1 MSTLVHTLAALRGS
15 DLPGPVAVADDGSVR
30 EYTLGALVAA
40 VEAFAGRS
48 LEAGLRRGDRVAVAA
63 PDPEYMLIATLGV
76 LRAGGVP
83 IALADPSLLA
93 PAAWTAAAEA
103 IVRMSAAR
111 WLVRPAG
118 PALAVAGA
126 RPLVVDLGAGDVPGD
141 ISLPDPDDFGAG
153 ELALLT
159 YTAGSAGAPRG
170 LPLTHAALVAAA
182 EAALP
187 AGLGLGAGDRVLD
200 WLPLHLDVVG
210 AIVAPLHRRVASVLV
225 RHSPL
230 DPRRWLRT
238 VDHLRATVTAVASAT
253 LAQPLRCDAAL
264 DLSRVRAILCN
275 GDPLAPAALR
285 AFADTHAAV
294 GLDARAIAP
303 RFLPIASAAPGE
315 PLHVDRVAAEPYRR
329 DGFAAPMG
337 HAPEDLSLRALEFV
351 SCGRPLP
358 GYGVEIVDAEG
369 EALGEREVGEIV
381 ALGPCAGEGGL
392 RTGRRGYLADGR
404 LYVTGRV
411 RDVITVH
418 GCSYDPQHIERE
430 AARVPGIPAGGVV
443 ALARPGAVTDEL
455 VVVAEGRAAEPAV
468 LNTMA
473 AALRRQIQGALGLR
487 VAALV
492 HVPSGALPRS
502 TRGDLQRTRA
512 RALYLAGAWS

>member
-1 MSTLVHTLAALRGS
+1 MIVG
-15 DLPGPVAVADDGSVR
+15 DDDRVR
-30 EYTLGALVAA
+30 EYSLGELVAA
-40 VEAFAGRS
+40 VEGFARR
-48 LEAGLRRGDRVAVAA
+48 LVAAGLRRGDRIAVAG
-63 PDPEYMLIATLGV
+63 PDPEYMLVAVLAA

-83 IALADPSLLA
+83 IALADPAILS
-93 PAAWTAAAEA
+93 PAAWTAAADE

-111 WLVRPAG
+111 WLVG
-118 PALAVAGA
+118 PRGPLPAVAGP
-126 RPLVVDLGAGDVPGD
+126 RPLALDLDDEDVPRD
-141 ISLPDPDDFGAG
+141 ILLPHPDGFGAG
-153 ELALLT
+153 ELALLN

-170 LPLTHAALVAAA
+170 LPLTHAALLAAA
-182 EAALP
+182 DAALP
-187 AGLGLGAGDRVLD
+187 ASLELGPGDRVLD

-210 AIVAPLHRRVASVLV
+210 AIVAPLHRRVASALV
-225 RHSPL
+225 RHNPL
-230 DPRRWLRT
+230 EPRRWLRAAS
-238 VDHLRATVTAVASAT
+238 RCGATVTAVASAT
-253 LAQPLRCDAAL
+253 LAQPLRGDPSL

-275 GDPLAPAALR
+275 GEPPAPLVLR
-285 AFADTHAAV
+285 AFADAHAAA
-294 GLDARAIAP
+294 GLDARALAP
-303 RFLPIASAAPGE
+303 RFLPVAASAPGE

-329 DGFAAPMG
+329 DGFAAPIG
-337 HAPEDLSLRALEFV
+337 HAPEDMSRSALEFV
-351 SCGRPLP
+351 ACGRVMP
-358 GYGVEIVDAEG
+358 GCAVEIVDREG

-381 ALGPCAGEGGL
+381 AFGPCLGEAGL

-411 RDVITVH
+411 RDVIVVH

-430 AARVPGIPAGGVV
+430 AARVPGIAAGGVV

-492 HVPSGALPRS
+492 HVPNGALPRT
-502 TRGDLQRTRA
+502 TRGELQRTRA
-512 RALYLAGAWS
+512 RALYLAGTWS